1 MNAAT
6 ESASLNNRT
15 APSSRNGSDSDVAV
29 DLGSLVAGV
38 RLQQPIRAADGK
50 LLLASGLVLTATIL
64 AKLANR
70 GIVSVRVHA
79 SEVSRLTSGATDKS
93 APRGDVPESARA
105 PGTRAAAVG
114 QFGNVRS
121 ITTELGPTRS
131 GQFRSGPIAGPSPSV
146 RPTGAIQRVVPL
158 AANLGS
164 LKCSGKL
171 LAKLERHGVAPH
183 APDCIEA
190 ASRNYQATLRG
201 VVGLYE
207 SGKEIRSAEL
217 STLQGIGEE
226 CLAHMLADIDVFV
239 RQSGIPEVDKYP
251 PRHGQQTAMLAMSM
265 GLNLGLEKGDLID
278 LGTACLVHDLGMLH
292 LREEIYNHPERL
304 TTLSYLEITKHPGI
318 TFDLLANVERTAG
331 TPRLVAFQMHERCNG
346 SGYPRGRSDGQIHPL
361 AKIAAVADSYLAM
374 ISPRPHRAPMA
385 PYVAVEQ
392 LLHASRQGLYA
403 PWAVRALLRSVSLF
417 PIGSSV
423 ELSDGRAARVLRTC
437 GDNYTKPVVEVWTAG
452 SVPGASEIVD
462 LNEPSRPSVIRALAG

>member
-361 AKIAAVADSYLAM
+361 AKIAAVAD
-374 ISPRPHRAPMA
+374 RAPMA

-452 SVPGASEIVD
+452 SVSGASEIVD

>member
-1 MNAAT
+1 
-6 ESASLNNRT
+6 
-15 APSSRNGSDSDVAV
+15 
-29 DLGSLVAGV
+29 
-38 RLQQPIRAADGK
+38 
-50 LLLASGLVLTATIL
+50 
-64 AKLANR
+64 
-70 GIVSVRVHA
+70 
-79 SEVSRLTSGATDKS
+79 
-93 APRGDVPESARA
+93 
-105 PGTRAAAVG
+105 
-114 QFGNVRS
+114 
-121 ITTELGPTRS
+121 
-131 GQFRSGPIAGPSPSV
+131 
-146 RPTGAIQRVVPL
+146 
-158 AANLGS
+158 
-164 LKCSGKL
+164 
-171 LAKLERHGVAPH
+171 
-183 APDCIEA
+183 
-190 ASRNYQATLRG
+190 LRG

-217 STLQGIGEE
+217 STLEGIGEE

-265 GLNLGLEKGDLID
+265 GLNLGLEKRDLID

-385 PYVAVEQ
+385 PYLAVEQ
-392 LLHASRQGLYA
+392 LLHASRQRLYA

-452 SVPGASEIVD
+452 SVSGASEIVD